1 MQARVERG
9 IATKPVL
16 RAALFKPKGQ
26 NGATFCVVFKRHAV
40 TLRKNRKDGQACDKH
55 SIWCAAMAAYMS
67 GMSELEEAEKQ
78 VRDMVVQAAASLTQ
92 QYGEDAEVIATMRA
106 AEFAAAGDVDGLKA
120 WDMIIEYLVALRE
133 GKPETIGEAL
143 N

>member
-1 MQARVERG
+1 ME
-9 IATKPVL
+9 K
-16 RAALFKPKGQ
+16 
-26 NGATFCVVFKRHAV
+26 
-40 TLRKNRKDGQACDKH
+40 
-55 SIWCAAMAAYMS
+55 
-67 GMSELEEAEKQ
+67 AEKQ
-78 VRDMVVQAAASLTQ
+78 VHEMVVQAAATLIQ

-133 GKPETIGEAL
+133 GKPEDVGGAI

>member
-1 MQARVERG
+1 M
-9 IATKPVL
+9 
-16 RAALFKPKGQ
+16 
-26 NGATFCVVFKRHAV
+26 
-40 TLRKNRKDGQACDKH
+40 
-55 SIWCAAMAAYMS
+55 
-67 GMSELEEAEKQ
+67 EEAEKQ
-78 VRDMVVQAAASLTQ
+78 VRDMVVQAAASLTK

-133 GKPETIGEAL
+133 GKPENIGGPL

>member
-1 MQARVERG
+1 
-9 IATKPVL
+9 
-16 RAALFKPKGQ
+16 
-26 NGATFCVVFKRHAV
+26 
-40 TLRKNRKDGQACDKH
+40 
-55 SIWCAAMAAYMS
+55 
-67 GMSELEEAEKQ
+67 MSELEETEKQ
-78 VRDMVVQAAASLTQ
+78 VRDMVAQAAASLTQ

-133 GKPETIGEAL
+133 GKPEDIGEPL

>member
-1 MQARVERG
+1 
-9 IATKPVL
+9 
-16 RAALFKPKGQ
+16 
-26 NGATFCVVFKRHAV
+26 
-40 TLRKNRKDGQACDKH
+40 
-55 SIWCAAMAAYMS
+55 
-67 GMSELEEAEKQ
+67 MSESEETEKQ
-78 VRDMVVQAAASLTQ
+78 VRDMVAQAAASLTQ

-133 GKPETIGEAL
+133 GKPEDIGEPL

>member
-1 MQARVERG
+1 M
-9 IATKPVL
+9 
-16 RAALFKPKGQ
+16 
-26 NGATFCVVFKRHAV
+26 
-40 TLRKNRKDGQACDKH
+40 
-55 SIWCAAMAAYMS
+55 
-67 GMSELEEAEKQ
+67 EEAEKQ
-78 VRDMVVQAAASLTQ
+78 VHEMVVQATATLTQ

-133 GKPETIGEAL
+133 GKPEDVGEAI

>member
-1 MQARVERG
+1 
-9 IATKPVL
+9 
-16 RAALFKPKGQ
+16 
-26 NGATFCVVFKRHAV
+26 
-40 TLRKNRKDGQACDKH
+40 
-55 SIWCAAMAAYMS
+55 
-67 GMSELEEAEKQ
+67 MSELEETEKQ
-78 VRDMVVQAAASLTQ
+78 MRDMVVQAVASLTQ

-133 GKPETIGEAL
+133 GKPEDIGGPV

>member
-1 MQARVERG
+1 
-9 IATKPVL
+9 
-16 RAALFKPKGQ
+16 
-26 NGATFCVVFKRHAV
+26 
-40 TLRKNRKDGQACDKH
+40 
-55 SIWCAAMAAYMS
+55 
-67 GMSELEEAEKQ
+67 MSELEEAEKQ
-78 VRDMVVQAAASLTQ
+78 VRDMVAQAAASLTQ

-133 GKPETIGEAL
+133 GKPEDIGEPL

>member
-1 MQARVERG
+1 M
-9 IATKPVL
+9 
-16 RAALFKPKGQ
+16 
-26 NGATFCVVFKRHAV
+26 C
-40 TLRKNRKDGQACDKH
+40 
-55 SIWCAAMAAYMS
+55 MS
-67 GMSELEEAEKQ
+67 DLEEAEKQ

>member
-1 MQARVERG
+1 
-9 IATKPVL
+9 
-16 RAALFKPKGQ
+16 
-26 NGATFCVVFKRHAV
+26 
-40 TLRKNRKDGQACDKH
+40 
-55 SIWCAAMAAYMS
+55 
-67 GMSELEEAEKQ
+67 MSELEETEKQ
-78 VRDMVVQAAASLTQ
+78 MRDMVVQAVASLTQ

-133 GKPETIGEAL
+133 GKPEDIGEPL